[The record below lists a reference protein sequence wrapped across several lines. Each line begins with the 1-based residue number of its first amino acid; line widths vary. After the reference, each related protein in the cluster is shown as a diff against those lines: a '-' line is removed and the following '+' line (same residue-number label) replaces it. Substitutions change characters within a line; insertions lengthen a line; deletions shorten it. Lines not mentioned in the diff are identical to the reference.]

1 MSPAIVLGKILG
13 MFVNTLSADGMY
25 PVQDCEKLQLPSQ
38 MHLSEKPKAFS
49 QLFVPFLEST

>member
-49 QLFVPFLEST
+49 QFFVPFLEST